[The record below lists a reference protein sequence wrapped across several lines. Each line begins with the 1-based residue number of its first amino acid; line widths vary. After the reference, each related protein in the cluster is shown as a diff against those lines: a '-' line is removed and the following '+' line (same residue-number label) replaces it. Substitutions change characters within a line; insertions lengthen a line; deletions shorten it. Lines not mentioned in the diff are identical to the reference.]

1 MFSTQSKKSGE
12 REKKQ
17 LPDKN
22 LALRAV
28 ISAGEYCQGKL
39 GVGEAE
45 VNNLS
50 HASWRLSTFTTMN
63 RGISPRY
70 TRDNVGE
77 SA

>member
-1 MFSTQSKKSGE
+1 MARSVFDTVQKE
-12 REKKQ
+12 RGQEKKQ

-22 LALRAV
+22 LALRGV

-50 HASWRLSTFTTMN
+50 HTS
-63 RGISPRY
+63 
-70 TRDNVGE
+70 
-77 SA
+77 